1 MGFNAAYNA
10 LDPLKD
16 IHYYQGV
23 LLVEVAL
30 TLLIFFILRCV
41 HYIKWGYDDENG
53 GAPEAEGEE
62 RPKSEKKEEKK

>member
-10 LDPLKD
+10 ANPLKD

-30 TLLIFFILRCV
+30 TLFIFFILRCV
-41 HYIKWGYDDENG
+41 HYIKWGYDEENG
-53 GAPEAEGEE
+53 GAPEGEE
-62 RPKSEKKEEKK
+62 KPKS

>member
-23 LLVEVAL
+23 LLV
-30 TLLIFFILRCV
+30 
-41 HYIKWGYDDENG
+41 
-53 GAPEAEGEE
+53 
-62 RPKSEKKEEKK
+62 